1 MAHLQEAATCLADHC
16 KCRNDRRLE
25 SLAHGFAKSGLRW
38 VELFKLILNR
48 AFQRLEARLQLVI
61 AERLNFGFV
70 LVDGRDG
77 RLQLFYVA
85 LVLSANKSRDD
96 PVENLR
102 WIHEWFRFLPVF
114 DPAGRPCERTN
125 TPA

>member
-1 MAHLQEAATCLADHC
+1 MAHLQEAAACLADHC

-25 SLAHGFAKSGLRW
+25 SLAHGFAKSRLGW

-48 AFQRLEARLQLVI
+48 PFQGLEARLQLVI

-70 LVDGRDG
+70 LIDGGDG

-85 LVLSANKSRDD
+85 LVLSANESSDD
-96 PVENLR
+96 PLENLS
-102 WIHEWFRFLPVF
+102 WIHQCFPFLPLFHPPV
-114 DPAGRPCERTN
+114 PPV
-125 TPA
+125 